1 MLGSSRDALALC
13 SGALDQFPSAVDRSQ
28 LGTELFAIASLLD
41 SEKVLRSAL
50 ADSGQGI
57 EVRTN
62 LASEVFRQRVS
73 AASADLLLIAV
84 SQRWSED
91 MDLVLALEE
100 LAAEAVLFVAQTDNT
115 LDATEEEIF
124 LFGRAVDESADLQ
137 MALTNPATAGSVK
150 STIVADLLNS
160 NATSATKELLE
171 YAVSHLHGR
180 RLDSVI
186 ARLGDLAAAQRQ
198 RMVAQVRAA
207 APLSENQT
215 QRLIAA
221 LSKLKGRDVRL
232 NVALDPAVLGGIHVV
247 IGDEVIDGTIA
258 SRLEAAHRAIL
269 G

>member
-13 SGALDQFPSAVDRSQ
+13 SGELDQLSGEVDRGT
-28 LGTELFAIASLLD
+28 LGTELFAVASLLD

-50 ADSGQGI
+50 ADSGQGLDI
-57 EVRTN
+57 RCN
-62 LASEVFRQRVS
+62 LTAEVFASRVS
-73 AASADLLLIAV
+73 PAVSDLLVIAV
-84 SQRWSED
+84 SQRWSAD

-100 LAAEAVLFVAQTDNT
+100 LAAQAILFVAETNET

-150 STIVADLLNS
+150 SAIVADLLKV

-207 APLSENQT
+207 APLSENQS
-215 QRLIAA
+215 QRLMAA

-232 NVALDPAVLGGIHVV
+232 NVAVDPAVLGGIHVV

-258 SRLEAAHRAIL
+258 TRLEAAHRAIL

>member
-13 SGALDQFPSAVDRSQ
+13 SGALDQFPSSVDRGQ
-28 LGTELFAIASLLD
+28 LGTELFSIAALLD

-50 ADSGQGI
+50 ADSGQGL
-57 EVRTN
+57 EVRVN
-62 LASEVFRQRVS
+62 LAAEVFGSRVS
-73 AASADLLLIAV
+73 SASTELLVVAV

-91 MDLVLALEE
+91 VDLVLALED
-100 LAAEAVLFVAQTDNT
+100 LAAQSVLFVAEADNT

-150 STIVADLLNS
+150 SAIVSDLLNT

-207 APLSENQT
+207 QPLTESQT
-215 QRLIAA
+215 QRLVAV
-221 LSKLKGRDVRL
+221 LSALKGRDVRL

-258 SRLEAAHRAIL
+258 SRLEAAHRAVL

>member
-13 SGALDQFPSAVDRSQ
+13 SGALEGLPVAVDRSQ

-57 EVRTN
+57 EVRRH
-62 LASEVFRQRVS
+62 LAAEVFTTRVGP
-73 AASADLLLIAV
+73 ASADLLLIAV
-84 SQRWSED
+84 AQRWSDD
-91 MDLVLALEE
+91 MDLVLALED
-100 LAAEAVLFVAQTDNT
+100 LAAQAVLFVAQNENT

-150 STIVADLLNS
+150 SALVADLLKSNS
-160 NATSATKELLE
+160 TSATKELLG

-198 RMVAQVRAA
+198 RMVAQVRVAQ
-207 APLSENQT
+207 PLSESQT
-215 QRLIAA
+215 QRLISA

-232 NVALDPAVLGGIHVV
+232 NVALDPAVLGGVHVV

-258 SRLEAAHRAIL
+258 SRLEAAHRAVL

>member
-1 MLGSSRDALALC
+1 MLGSSRDALASC
-13 SGALDQFPSAVDRSQ
+13 SEALGGLPVSVDRSL

-57 EVRTN
+57 EVRTA
-62 LASEVFRQRVS
+62 LAAEVFGTRV
-73 AASADLLLIAV
+73 APASTDLVLVAV
-84 SQRWSED
+84 AQRWSED

-100 LAAEAVLFVAQTDNT
+100 LAAQAVLFAAQNDNT

-137 MALTNPATAGSVK
+137 MALTNPASAGSVK
-150 STIVADLLNS
+150 SAIVADLLKSNS
-160 NATSATKELLE
+160 TSATKELLA

-186 ARLGDLAAAQRQ
+186 TRLGDLAAAQRQ

-207 APLSENQT
+207 QALSENQT
-215 QRLIAA
+215 QKLVAA

-258 SRLEAAHRAIL
+258 SRLEAAHRAVL

>member
-13 SGALDQFPSAVDRSQ
+13 GGALEQLSGEVDRAE
-28 LGTELFAIASLLD
+28 LGSELFAVAALLD

-50 ADSGQGI
+50 ADSGQGL
-57 EVRTN
+57 EVRRN
-62 LASEVFRQRVS
+62 LAAEIFGSRV
-73 AASADLLLIAV
+73 ASSTSDLLVVVV

-91 MDLVLALEE
+91 IDLVLALEE
-100 LAAEAVLFVAQTDNT
+100 LAAQAVLFVAEMNDT

-137 MALTNPATAGSVK
+137 MALTDPATTGSVK
-150 STIVADLLNS
+150 SAIAGDLLAA
-160 NATSATKELLE
+160 NATSATKELLQ
-171 YAVSHLHGR
+171 YAVGHLHGR

-186 ARLGDLAAAQRQ
+186 ARLGELAAAQRQ

-207 APLSENQT
+207 APLSESQT
-215 QRLIAA
+215 QRLSAV

-258 SRLEAAHRAIL
+258 SRLEAAHRAVL

>member
-13 SGALDQFPSAVDRSQ
+13 SRALDQLPGEVDRAH
-28 LGTELFAIASLLD
+28 LGTELFAVASLLD

-50 ADSGQGI
+50 ADSGQGLD
-57 EVRTN
+57 VRRN
-62 LASEVFRQRVS
+62 LSAEVFASRVSS
-73 AASADLLLIAV
+73 AASDLLVIAV

-100 LAAEAVLFVAQTDNT
+100 LAAQAILFVAESNEK
-115 LDATEEEIF
+115 LDSTEEEIF

-150 STIVADLLNS
+150 SAIVADLLKV

-258 SRLEAAHRAIL
+258 TRLEAAHRAIL

>member
-13 SGALDQFPSAVDRSQ
+13 SGALDQLPVAVDRAQ
-28 LGTELFAIASLLD
+28 IGTELFAVAALLD

-50 ADSGQGI
+50 ADSGQSV
-57 EVRTN
+57 EVRKN
-62 LASEVFRQRVS
+62 LAAEVFGSRIGVS
-73 AASADLLLIAV
+73 TSDLLVIAV

-100 LAAEAVLFVAQTDNT
+100 VAAQAVLSVAQKENT

-124 LFGRAVDESADLQ
+124 RFGRAVDQSADLQ
-137 MALTNPATAGSVK
+137 MALTNPATIGSVK
-150 STIVADLLNS
+150 SAIVADLLQA
-160 NATSATKELLE
+160 NATSATGELLE

-180 RLDSVI
+180 RLDSVVT
-186 ARLGDLAAAQRQ
+186 RLGDLAAAQRQ

-207 APLSENQT
+207 RPLTQNQT
-215 QRLIAA
+215 QRLVAA

-232 NVALDPAVLGGIHVV
+232 NVAVDPEVLGGIHVV

-258 SRLEAAHRAIL
+258 SRLEQAHRAIL

>member
-1 MLGSSRDALALC
+1 MLGSSRDALSLC
-13 SGALDQFPSAVDRSQ
+13 SEALDGFAVTVDRSQ

-57 EVRTN
+57 EVRTS
-62 LASEVFRQRVS
+62 LAAEVFGSRVAP
-73 AASADLLLIAV
+73 AANDLLLVAV
-84 SQRWSED
+84 AQRWSED

-100 LAAEAVLFVAQTDNT
+100 LAAQAVLFVAQNDNT

-137 MALTNPATAGSVK
+137 MALTDPASAGSVK
-150 STIVADLLNS
+150 SAIVADLLKS
-160 NATSATKELLE
+160 NASSATKELLA

-207 APLSENQT
+207 APLSESQT
-215 QRLIAA
+215 QRLVAV

-232 NVALDPAVLGGIHVV
+232 NVALDPSVLGGIHVV

-258 SRLEAAHRAIL
+258 SRLEAAHRAVL

>member
-13 SGALDQFPSAVDRSQ
+13 SGELDQLSGEVDRAT
-28 LGTELFAIASLLD
+28 LGTELFAVASLLD

-50 ADSGQGI
+50 ADSGQGLD
-57 EVRTN
+57 VRRN
-62 LASEVFRQRVS
+62 LTAEVFASRVS
-73 AASADLLLIAV
+73 PAVSDLLVIAV
-84 SQRWSED
+84 SQRWSAD

-100 LAAEAVLFVAQTDNT
+100 LAAQAILFVAETNET

-137 MALTNPATAGSVK
+137 MALTHPATAGSVK
-150 STIVADLLNS
+150 SAIVADLLKV

-207 APLSENQT
+207 APLSENQS
-215 QRLIAA
+215 QRLMAA

-232 NVALDPAVLGGIHVV
+232 NVAVDPAVLGGIHVV

-258 SRLEAAHRAIL
+258 TRLEAAHRAIL

>member
-1 MLGSSRDALALC
+1 MFGSSRDALAKC
-13 SGALDQFPSAVDRSQ
+13 SGALDQLSDDVDRAQ
-28 LGTELFAIASLLD
+28 LGSELFAIAELLD
-41 SEKVLRSAL
+41 SQKVLRSAL
-50 ADSGQGI
+50 ADSGQGL
-57 EVRTN
+57 EVRRN
-62 LASEVFRQRVS
+62 IAQEVFSSRVS
-73 AASADLLLIAV
+73 ASTSDLLVIVV

-91 MDLVLALEE
+91 IDLVLALEE
-100 LAAEAVLFVAQTDNT
+100 LAAQSILFVAETNNT

-137 MALTNPATAGSVK
+137 MALTNPATPGRIK
-150 STIVADLLNS
+150 SAIVADLLKV

-171 YAVSHLHGR
+171 YGVSHLHGR

-207 APLSENQT
+207 LPLSENQT

-221 LSKLKGRDVRL
+221 LSQLKGRDVRL

-258 SRLEAAHRAIL
+258 TRLEAAHRAIL